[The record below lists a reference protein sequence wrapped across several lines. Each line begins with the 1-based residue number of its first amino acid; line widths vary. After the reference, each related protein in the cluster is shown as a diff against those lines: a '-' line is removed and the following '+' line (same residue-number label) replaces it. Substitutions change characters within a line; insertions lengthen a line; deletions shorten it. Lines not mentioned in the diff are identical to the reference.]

1 MSSLKILRT
10 NYEQLSVEY
19 DKLSLAPRAF
29 VFKRALYAARL
40 ALAHRVYRAL
50 GPTQDPVV

>member
-1 MSSLKILRT
+1 MNSLTILRT

-19 DKLSLAPRAF
+19 HKLSLAPRVF